1 MSKTSEEVGRE
12 LADKTFRELGVG
24 KYGNLREKTGA
35 YGRAPFKISALEKTQ
50 RQAQSTQ
57 GYKASAAWQT
67 ASLLRDLVELYLEII
82 PARQFRRKT
91 QLEDA
96 ARSMV
101 STIEEGWARP
111 TTREYLDYLGFSQAS
126 LTEVRGDVERLYTD
140 GYLKSGK
147 FEIPTPSLNYPYPP
161 VNSRKYPTEYGK
173 LRERLREFTG
183 REIKAS
189 DLNFEIFTELVN
201 KTDYLLKRTVE
212 GLQSR
217 IIKEEKR
224 KLTQDLEAIY
234 RKHW

>member
-1 MSKTSEEVGRE
+1 
-12 LADKTFRELGVG
+12 
-24 KYGNLREKTGA
+24 
-35 YGRAPFKISALEKTQ
+35 
-50 RQAQSTQ
+50 
-57 GYKASAAWQT
+57 
-67 ASLLRDLVELYLEII
+67 
-82 PARQFRRKT
+82 
-91 QLEDA
+91 
-96 ARSMV
+96 MV

-147 FEIPTPSLNYPYPP
+147 FEIPTPSRNSPYPS

-183 REIKAS
+183 RDIKAS
-189 DLNFEIFTELVN
+189 DLNYEIFTELVN
-201 KTDYLLKRTVE
+201 KTDFLLKRTVG